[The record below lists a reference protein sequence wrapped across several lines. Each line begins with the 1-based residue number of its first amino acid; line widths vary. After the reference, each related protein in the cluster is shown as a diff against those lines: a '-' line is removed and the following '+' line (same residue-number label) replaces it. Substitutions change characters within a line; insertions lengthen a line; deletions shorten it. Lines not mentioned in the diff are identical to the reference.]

1 MTTFLNSNN
10 IKFHKND
17 RFFTQNIRNLFVK
30 SFSKQRHCG
39 DTLSILCVKIV
50 EANCANIL
58 GIETRTKLKT
68 TAVVIFDARKIY
80 AK

>member
-39 DTLSILCVKIV
+39 DTLSIICVKIF

-58 GIETRTKLKT
+58 GNLNEIKT
-68 TAVVIFDARKIY
+68 TAVVIFDVPKIY
-80 AK
+80 AR